1 MSNVPGAGH
10 TPPFEAA
17 ATRSQTRPMTFLP
30 QMVEQSSPL
39 EPDSGMEIIMG
50 AGGGRYKVYYLA
62 TITSMMLTGTP
73 FVVVDI
79 FTFRSEIVFL
89 SPVTSFSTLSFF

>member
-1 MSNVPGAGH
+1 
-10 TPPFEAA
+10 
-17 ATRSQTRPMTFLP
+17 MTFLP

-39 EPDSGMEIIMG
+39 EPDSGMEILIMG
-50 AGGGRYKVYYLA
+50 AGGGRYKLYYLA